1 MAKRRDARLAES
13 AAARLAVFSD
23 VHGNLHALRAVLD
36 DIRLAS
42 VERTYCLGDVVGY
55 GAFPNEV
62 IELLEKAK
70 IPTVMG
76 NYDDGTGFD
85 RDECGCAY
93 RDAEHRRLGELSF
106 QWTKAHV
113 SRQNKTLLRN
123 YLPEIRF
130 SMGGL
135 RFLMVHG
142 SPRRINEY
150 LFEDR
155 PESTFRRIAESAEAD
170 VIVCGHTHKPYVKEV
185 AGVTFINDG
194 SAGYPK
200 DGDPR
205 ACYALI
211 EVSDGQ
217 PRVTFKRIGYDAA
230 GAAAAIRQQEG
241 LPDQFA
247 DEFEQGGIAIAET
260 PG

>member
-1 MAKRRDARLAES
+1 MAKPQGARLAES
-13 AAARLAVFSD
+13 AASRIAVFSD
-23 VHGNLHALRAVLD
+23 VHGNVHALRAVLD
-36 DIRLAS
+36 DIRMAS

-62 IELLEKAK
+62 IELLDNEKIA
-70 IPTVMG
+70 TVMG
-76 NYDDGTGFD
+76 NYDEGTGFD

-93 RDAEHRRLGELSF
+93 RDAEHRRLGDLSF
-106 QWTKAHV
+106 RWTKAHV
-113 SRQNKTLLRN
+113 KRGNKELLQNYRS
-123 YLPEIRF
+123 EIRF
-130 SMGGL
+130 SAAGL
-135 RFLMVHG
+135 RFLLVHG

-155 PESTFRRIAESAEAD
+155 PDSTFQRIAESADAD

-185 AGVTFINDG
+185 GGVTFINDG

-205 ACYALI
+205 ACYAL
-211 EVSDGQ
+211 VDVTDGR
-217 PRVTFKRIGYDAA
+217 PSVTFKRIAYDAA
-230 GAAAAIRQQEG
+230 AAAAAIRRQDG

-247 DEFEQGGIAIAET
+247 DEFEHGGIAIAET
-260 PG
+260 SG

>member
-1 MAKRRDARLAES
+1 MAKLQGTPLADFG
-13 AAARLAVFSD
+13 ATRMAVFSD

-36 DIRLAS
+36 DIRHAS
-42 VERTYCLGDVVGY
+42 VERVYCLGDVVGY

-62 IELLEKAK
+62 IELLDLGK
-70 IPTVMG
+70 IPTVIG

-93 RDAEHRRLGELSF
+93 RDAEHRRLGDLSF

-113 SRQNKTLLRN
+113 TTDNKALLRK

-130 SMGGL
+130 TVDGL
-135 RFLMVHG
+135 RFLLVHG
-142 SPRRINEY
+142 SPRRNNEY

-155 PESTFRRIAESAEAD
+155 PESTFQRIAESAGAE
-170 VIVCGHTHKPYVKEV
+170 VIVCGHTHKPYAKDV

-211 EVSDGQ
+211 EVAGGR
-217 PRVTFKRIGYDAA
+217 PRVRFERIAYNVA
-230 GAAAAIRQQEG
+230 GAAAAIRRQDG
-241 LPDQFA
+241 LPHQFA
-247 DEFEQGGIAIAET
+247 DEFERGGIVVAKAS
-260 PG
+260 G

>member
-1 MAKRRDARLAES
+1 M
-13 AAARLAVFSD
+13 LAVFSD
-23 VHGNLHALRAVLD
+23 VHGNMHALRSVVE
-36 DIRLAS
+36 DIRRAS
-42 VERTYCLGDVVGY
+42 IERTYCLGDVVGY

-62 IELLEKAK
+62 IELLDNAN

-93 RDAEHRRLGELSF
+93 RDEEHRRLGDQSF

-113 SRQNKTLLRN
+113 THENKALLRK
-123 YLPEIRF
+123 YAPEIRF
-130 SMGGL
+130 TVNGL
-135 RFLMVHG
+135 RFLLVHG

-155 PESTFRRIAESAEAD
+155 PESTFQRIAESARAD
-170 VIVCGHTHKPYVKEV
+170 VIICGHTHKPYVKDV
-185 AGVTFINDG
+185 AGVRFVNVG

-200 DGDPR
+200 DCDPR

-211 EVSDGQ
+211 ETDGKPQ
-217 PRVTFKRIGYDAA
+217 VTFKRLAYDVA
-230 GAAAAIRQQEG
+230 GAAAAIRRQNG
-241 LPDQFA
+241 LPHQFA
-247 DEFEQGGIAIAET
+247 HEFEGGGIAVAD
-260 PG
+260 

>member
-1 MAKRRDARLAES
+1 MAES
-13 AAARLAVFSD
+13 ASARLAVFSD

-36 DIRLAS
+36 DIHRAS
-42 VERTYCLGDVVGY
+42 VERIYCLGDVVGY

-62 IELLEKAK
+62 IEMLEQRK

-93 RDAEHRRLGELSF
+93 RDSEHRRLGDLSF

-113 SRQNKTLLRN
+113 KPENKNLLRK
-123 YLPEIRF
+123 YVPEIRF

-135 RFLMVHG
+135 RVLMVHG

-150 LFEDR
+150 LFDDR
-155 PESTFRRIAESAEAD
+155 PASTFQRIAESADAD
-170 VIVCGHTHKPYVKEV
+170 VIACGHTHKPYLKEV

-211 EVSDGQ
+211 EIAHGRT
-217 PRVTFKRIGYDAA
+217 RVTFKRIAYDVAE
-230 GAAAAIRQQEG
+230 AAAAIRRQDG
-241 LPDQFA
+241 LPHQFA
-247 DEFEQGGIAIAET
+247 DEFEHGGVAVAET
-260 PG
+260 SG